1 MVERQLTSSPED
13 DPVVDGALSQDGKYL
28 AYTDIEGKSFLLAID
43 TGELRQLPAALSAAG
58 EWFPDGSHLLVTRHD
73 MPGLWKFSV
82 VDLSMRSLSAKASDG
97 KLSPDGTLI
106 AYTQQS
112 NEIWLMGANGE
123 EPHKVLTLSPGDKI
137 AACCYTWSPTGKRL
151 AYLRF
156 RGTPREHQVSIE
168 TCDTTGVDRLS
179 VIADK
184 ALWGLTGLGGLVWVA
199 DGRIVYGAT
208 SGVNDSDLWSSA
220 TNPDTGRRESEP
232 VRLTTWKTANPHPA
246 AASQDGKRLVV
257 LRQPLDTNIY
267 IGAASSRD
275 HAFSPQRLS
284 TDNWTSVVNGW
295 TRDSKAV
302 IFESYRNGRW
312 AIFQQAVGDK
322 AAHALVS
329 GDEDYYDGVLS
340 PDGQSLL
347 YSASKNR
354 FEEGRAVR
362 LMSVSLLEG
371 RPSILLSGY
380 YSYRCSSAAP
390 GICLLGENKA
400 DHLVL
405 SLLDPGRGK
414 GKEVATV
421 ATVSR
426 VDWDLSPDGTKVAVR
441 NGEKSIK
448 IVTIATGKTDEIQ
461 PKQKYFLTDIAWS
474 ANGKTLFGSG
484 WTGAEANVLVSID
497 SNGGVNV
504 LKRERPGT
512 EWFHA
517 LRVSPDGR
525 YLAFTKRAFR
535 SDLVLLENF

>member
-1 MVERQLTSSPED
+1 
-13 DPVVDGALSQDGKYL
+13 
-28 AYTDIEGKSFLLAID
+28 
-43 TGELRQLPAALSAAG
+43 
-58 EWFPDGSHLLVTRHD
+58 
-73 MPGLWKFSV
+73 
-82 VDLSMRSLSAKASDG
+82 
-97 KLSPDGTLI
+97 
-106 AYTQQS
+106 
-112 NEIWLMGANGE
+112 
-123 EPHKVLTLSPGDKI
+123 VL
-137 AACCYTWSPTGKRL
+137 
-151 AYLRF
+151 
-156 RGTPREHQVSIE
+156 
-168 TCDTTGVDRLS
+168 
-179 VIADK
+179 ADK

-208 SGVNDSDLWSSA
+208 SGVNDSDLWSIA

-232 VRLTTWKTANPHPA
+232 VRLTTWRSANPHPS

-329 GDEDYYDGVLS
+329 GDEDYYEGALS

-347 YSASKNR
+347 CSASKNR

-362 LMSVSLLEG
+362 LMSVSLLG
-371 RPSILLSGY
+371 GGPFILLPGY
-380 YSYRCSSAAP
+380 YSYRCSSATP

-405 SLLDPGRGK
+405 SLLDPRRGK

-426 VDWDLSPDGTKVAVR
+426 SNWDLSPDGTRVAVSD
-441 NGEKSIK
+441 GEDSIK

-461 PKQKYFLTDIAWS
+461 PKQKYFLTDVAWS
-474 ANGKTLFGSG
+474 ANGKTLFARAGSAK
-484 WTGAEANVLVSID
+484 GADSLVSID
-497 SNGGVNV
+497 SSGGVNV
-504 LKRERPGT
+504 LKLERSGA
-512 EWFHA
+512 WHLG
-517 LRVSPDGR
+517 LRASPDGR
-525 YLAFTKRAFR
+525 YLAFSKRAIR